1 MEYRIV
7 LNRMEFRA
15 FHGCYDL
22 EQQVGNRFTVD
33 LEITAE
39 LGEVA
44 SEDCVEK
51 AVNYLLVYETVREQM
66 RVTQRTIERVSMN
79 IMDAL
84 YARFP
89 QIRHIRCT
97 VSKLAPPLGGKL
109 EKSER
114 RAGEINHTATT
125 NKARGID
132 SSRFIFLPD
141 GIITTA
147 RKRSVRNTLPSLLL
161 LREPS
166 TPFAARK
173 FPTP

>member
-39 LGEVA
+39 PGEVA

-51 AVNYLLVYETVREQM
+51 SGQLPVGLRNRTRTDARHPAHDRT
-66 RVTQRTIERVSMN
+66 RVDEHHGCPLCPVSAN
-79 IMDAL
+79 PPYPL
-84 YARFP
+84 YGFEGWRPRWA
-89 QIRHIRCT
+89 
-97 VSKLAPPLGGKL
+97 GL

>member
-22 EQQVGNRFTVD
+22 EQQVGNR
-33 LEITAE
+33 ITAE

-109 EKSER
+109 EKV
-114 RAGEINHTATT
+114 
-125 NKARGID
+125 
-132 SSRFIFLPD
+132 
-141 GIITTA
+141 
-147 RKRSVRNTLPSLLL
+147 SVVL
-161 LREPS
+161 E
-166 TPFAARK
+166 K
-173 FPTP
+173 

>member
-89 QIRHIRCT
+89 QLRHIRCP
-97 VSKLAPPLGGKL
+97 VSKLAPPRGGKL
-109 EKSER
+109 E
-114 RAGEINHTATT
+114 IV
-125 NKARGID
+125 
-132 SSRFIFLPD
+132 
-141 GIITTA
+141 
-147 RKRSVRNTLPSLLL
+147 SVVLEN
-161 LREPS
+161 
-166 TPFAARK
+166 
-173 FPTP
+173 